1 MFNSVGK
8 KCLKL
13 WYVLCAVQFVILHGT
28 QYIPQ
33 LETLFTNTAE
43 RIFTEYLHKIVTLAR
58 FGIGSLM
65 MVQMDRNM

>member
-1 MFNSVGK
+1 MHNNYK
-8 KCLKL
+8 NTKLKL
-13 WYVLCAVQFVILHGT
+13 LK
-28 QYIPQ
+28 
-33 LETLFTNTAE
+33 TNAAIWFNKI